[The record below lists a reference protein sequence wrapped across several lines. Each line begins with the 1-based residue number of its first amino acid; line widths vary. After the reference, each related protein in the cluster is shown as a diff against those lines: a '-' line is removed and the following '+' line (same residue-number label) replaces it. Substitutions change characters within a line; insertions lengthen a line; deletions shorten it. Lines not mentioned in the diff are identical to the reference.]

1 MMVMFASPAL
11 AHHPITTAGQECAD
25 GKVVINYTS
34 KSWQSGSGHSKVFIE
49 VRVENGAWTKV
60 AEGAFNAG
68 NNYQF
73 SGSVP
78 GDAYVGKS
86 IQVRSQVQGAWD
98 NGVTG
103 GNDDP
108 AATTARFK
116 VDIECIKDVSISVTA
131 GACVVNSNGEAVGTA
146 SVTIDPNA
154 KATVRIYNNPSYSG
168 SPVATVTSSGA
179 VNNLAPGTYYWKAEA
194 SSGYKIK
201 GSSEG
206 QFTIPKCDVSVSVVA
221 NACVPTQG
229 SALGSATVT
238 IDPNSKATVKIY
250 DNPSYS
256 GSPVATVASSGAVN
270 NLAPGTYYW
279 KVDGVSTG
287 FELKGPS
294 SGSFEIVK
302 CQVSV
307 VVVSK
312 ACSPDDQGVALG
324 SVEIN
329 LDPTSGAT
337 VKVYSGGQEVL
348 STATGGSFDLPP
360 GSYTWSATAGPGF
373 ELTGTTSGSFTIE
386 PCATT
391 VVVGGSCVLDGD
403 TGSGVISVTISV
415 PGSVTVTVK
424 DGDTVVDTLTSSGTV
439 SVPEGK
445 IYTWSAVAGSGF
457 TITGASSGTVDIDDC
472 TRSILVEVSGVC
484 ENNAPIL
491 RWTVTPVNFDDVNQV
506 TVIWNDID
514 PENDPLGVRS
524 TTHDGLSGQMDWP
537 GTVRDSGGTV
547 IDWAGWVKDANGVWS
562 QADDG
567 YQDTRP
573 TTSIT
578 FSVNPTLTVDG
589 VVYPGGEPECEGP
602 PGEIIVEK
610 IVLGD
615 NPDTETEFAFVTENF
630 VLADSTLS
638 HGQSSSS
645 GPVFPG
651 PAYSVTET
659 VPEGWTMVGATCDN
673 GSTPSDIEVASGEVV
688 TCTFTN
694 QEVEDT
700 VLASILVTISSG
712 CDDESGA
719 ITVTMSVA
727 GGANVTVRR
736 ANGSV
741 VGTLSADGVLAVADN
756 ATYTW
761 SATPNEGFSFP
772 PGADQAGTLAI
783 DDCSDDEVEAG
794 ELPFTGVDAD
804 VLAIVSMLLLGAGGV
819 ILATTRERR
828 KET

>member
-11 AHHPITTAGQECAD
+11 AHNGTVSWDCDGWAIDLNNYTNNPQGTTTTTSIQVTVD
-25 GKVVINYTS
+25 GVVVDTANDWVNYDKTGAWDPATSHTLKVVVDAWDDNDQPVYNRGS
-34 KSWQSGSGHSKVFIE
+34 NSSFSPNWQSGEYSFTL
-49 VRVENGAWTKV
+49 N
-60 AEGAFNAG
+60 
-68 NNYQF
+68 
-73 SGSVP
+73 
-78 GDAYVGKS
+78 
-86 IQVRSQVQGAWD
+86 
-98 NGVTG
+98 
-103 GNDDP
+103 
-108 AATTARFK
+108 
-116 VDIECIKDVSISVTA
+116 VDQQSCVKDVSVNVTG
-131 GACVVNSNGEAVGTA
+131 GACVVNSKGEAVGTA

-154 KATVRIYNNPSYSG
+154 KATVKIYNNPSYSG
-168 SPVATVTSSGA
+168 SPVATVSSSGA

-201 GSSEG
+201 GASEG
-206 QFTIPKCDVSVSVVA
+206 QFTIPKCDVSVTVVA

-256 GSPVATVASSGAVN
+256 GSPVATVTSTGAVN

-279 KVDGVSTG
+279 KVDGVSSG
-287 FELKGPS
+287 FNVKGPS
-294 SGSFEIVK
+294 SGSFQIVK

-307 VVVSK
+307 VVVSD
-312 ACSPDDQGVALG
+312 ACSPNDQGVALG
-324 SVEIN
+324 SVDIT

-337 VKVYSGGQEVL
+337 VKVYSGGNEVL
-348 STATGGSFDLPP
+348 STSTGGSFDLAP
-360 GSYTWSATAGPGF
+360 GSYTWTATAGPGY
-373 ELTGTTSGSFTIE
+373 ELTGTTSGSFTIA
-386 PCATT
+386 PCGTT

-403 TGSGVISVTISV
+403 AGSGVISVTISV

-424 DGDTVVDTLTSSGTV
+424 DGDTVVDTLTSTGTV
-439 SVPEGK
+439 NVPEGK
-445 IYTWSAVAGSGF
+445 TYTWSAVASSGF
-457 TITGASSGTVDIDDC
+457 TITGASSGSVDIDDC
-472 TRSILVEVSGVC
+472 TKSILVEVSGVC

-491 RWTVTPVNFDDVNQV
+491 RWTVTPVNFDANQV
-506 TVIWNDID
+506 TVIWDDID
-514 PENDPLGVRS
+514 PNNDPLNVRS
-524 TTHDGLSGQMDWP
+524 TTHDGLTGQMDWP

-602 PGEIIVEK
+602 PGEIVVEK

-615 NPDTETEFAFVTENF
+615 NPDTDTEFTFVTENF

-651 PAYSVTET
+651 PAYSVTED
-659 VPEGWTMVGATCDN
+659 VPEGWTMAGATCDN
-673 GSTPSDIEVASGEVV
+673 GSDPSNIEVATGEVV

-694 QEVEDT
+694 QEVEDS
-700 VLASILVTISSG
+700 VLASILVTVGASCS
-712 CDDESGA
+712 DESGA

-741 VGTLSADGVLAVADN
+741 VGTLSADGVLAVADD

-772 PGADQAGTLAI
+772 PGADQSGTLVI
-783 DDCSDDEVEAG
+783 DDCSDDEVEAE
-794 ELPFTGVDAD
+794 ELPFTGVNAD
-804 VLAIVSMLLLGAGGV
+804 VLAVVSMILLGAGGV
-819 ILATTRERR
+819 ILATTREGR
-828 KET
+828 KES